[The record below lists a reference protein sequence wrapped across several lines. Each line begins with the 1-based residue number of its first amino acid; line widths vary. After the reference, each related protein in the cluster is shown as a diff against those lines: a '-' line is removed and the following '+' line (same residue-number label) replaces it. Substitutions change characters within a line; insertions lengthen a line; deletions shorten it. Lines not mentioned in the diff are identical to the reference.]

1 MSAETLNMWKG
12 GKLICLKRAVSMN
25 FYTSTVTTAPSGLST
40 LNMTPCAFN
49 TSYQVYTIPGVN
61 CPVTTISNTSLGSAQ
76 TSLLLD
82 STNNLSFNYLS
93 QNGYPIAAVK
103 LTEYQ
108 FCSDYSKVNISPNKT
123 GTYILEIQELTNP
136 CSQTDPRVVQFDQL
150 NEE

>member
-1 MSAETLNMWKG
+1 MSSETLNMWKG

-40 LNMTPCAFN
+40 LNTSTCAFN

-61 CPVTTISNTSLGSAQ
+61 CPVTAMSNSSLGSAQ

-82 STNNLSFNYLS
+82 TANNKNFNYLS

-108 FCSDYSKVNISPNKT
+108 FCNYYSQVNISPNKT
-123 GTYILEIQELTNP
+123 GTYILEIEELSTP
-136 CSQTDPRVVQFDQL
+136 CSQTDPRVIQFD
-150 NEE
+150 